1 AEPIFDHFDLEAEI
15 AKATARKVW
24 LKSGG
29 HIVIDHTEAM
39 TVIDVN
45 TGRFVG
51 KRDLEETI
59 TKTNLEAVKEIAYQ
73 LKLRSIG
80 GIIIIDF
87 RDIRRL
93 APTPDERTIV
103 IGAHPNVASLLADEE
118 ADSLVEIERERKV
131 KVVVKPDPTLH
142 IEQYDIVM
150 L

>member
-1 AEPIFDHFDLEAEI
+1 MQEEPIFEHFDLESEI
-15 AKATARKVW
+15 ARAMARKVW

-29 HIVIDHTEAM
+29 HIVIDHAEAM

-59 TKTNLEAVKEIAYQ
+59 VKTNLEAVKEIAYQ

-87 RDIRRL
+87 IDMARQRNREEVTQAAHD
-93 APTPDERTIV
+93 AP
-103 IGAHPNVASLLADEE
+103 AHGQA
-118 ADSLVEIERERKV
+118 R
-131 KVVVKPDPTLH
+131 
-142 IEQYDIVM
+142 
-150 L
+150 